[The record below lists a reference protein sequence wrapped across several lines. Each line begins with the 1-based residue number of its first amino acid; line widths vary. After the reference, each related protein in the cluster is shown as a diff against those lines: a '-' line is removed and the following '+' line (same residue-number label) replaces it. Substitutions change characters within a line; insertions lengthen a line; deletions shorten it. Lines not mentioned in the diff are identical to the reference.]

1 MAKPQAE
8 RSISQ
13 KYVVRPWFVLFLS
26 GMETALYLR
35 FFVLPDILKNAE
47 DRKTE
52 RLEHSVKGCNISIV

>member
-1 MAKPQAE
+1 M
-8 RSISQ
+8 
-13 KYVVRPWFVLFLS
+13 VRIILVWHGNRALS
-26 GMETALYLR
+26 A

>member
-1 MAKPQAE
+1 
-8 RSISQ
+8 
-13 KYVVRPWFVLFLS
+13 
-26 GMETALYLR
+26 METALYLR